1 MSGEQLK
8 GLTEIY
14 SMEAIL
20 DSVAV
25 GSKFRGHQNNMSTNK
40 KKYIY
45 MDFHA
50 LQGFAIRRFICDIT
64 ILCFAY
70 VLFLRHKFWVGKA

>member
-25 GSKFRGHQNNMSTNK
+25 GSKFRGHQNNMSTNI
-40 KKYIY
+40 YIY
-45 MDFHA
+45 IYIWISMPYRA
-50 LQGFAIRRFICDIT
+50 SL
-64 ILCFAY
+64 
-70 VLFLRHKFWVGKA
+70 